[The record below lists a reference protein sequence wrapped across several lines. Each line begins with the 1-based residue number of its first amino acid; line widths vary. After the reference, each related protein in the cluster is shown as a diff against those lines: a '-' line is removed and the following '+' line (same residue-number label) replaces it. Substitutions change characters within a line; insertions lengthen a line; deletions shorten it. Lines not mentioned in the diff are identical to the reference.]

1 MDRIDGQSGA
11 VFWFAFPY
19 RPDFTTSPASPYSE
33 LASEVRVR
41 VKMNQCDSKSGSDSE
56 NENESENDSQSESES
71 ESGSDSE
78 TYDRFDIQSQ
88 LV

>member
-33 LASEVRVR
+33 LASEVRVAVR
-41 VKMNQCDSKSGSDSE
+41 SDSL
-56 NENESENDSQSESES
+56 SES
-71 ESGSDSE
+71 DSN
-78 TYDRFDIQSQ
+78 S
-88 LV
+88 